1 VTRLALLHQID
12 ILILVECPIRPN
24 DLLNLLNSN
33 GEPAYFFS
41 PGQCERVNI
50 YSKFSDKYIRPIY
63 ETDRLTIRHLDL
75 PARSDVLLAVTHFP
89 SKRDWSDESQEQ
101 ECVFLADNIK
111 KAEENIGHSRTILV
125 GDLNMNPF
133 EAGVVS
139 ARGLH
144 AVMSKTIAK
153 RIDRVVQQR
162 RYPFF
167 YNPMWSMLGDAT
179 IGPPGTYFYQRSEH
193 VAYFWHMFDQVLL
206 RPELLGRFRNEDLQI
221 LESDGTAK
229 FLSRKGYP
237 NKREYSD
244 HLPIF
249 FKLEI

>member
-1 VTRLALLHQID
+1 LHQID
-12 ILILVECPIRPN
+12 ILMLVECPILLY
-24 DLLNLLNSN
+24 DLLNILNST

-41 PGQCERVNI
+41 PGQCGKVNI

-63 ETDRLTIRHLDL
+63 ETDRLTIRHLRL
-75 PARSDVLLAVTHFP
+75 PSRSDVLLAVTHFP
-89 SKRDWSDESQEQ
+89 SKHDWSDESQAQ
-101 ECVFLADNIK
+101 ECVCLADNIK
-111 KAEENIGHSRTILV
+111 KAEEIIGHSRTILV

-133 EAGVVS
+133 EDGVVS

-144 AVMSKTIAK
+144 AVMSRTIAK
-153 RIDRVVQQR
+153 RIDRVVQHQ

-179 IGPPGTYFYQRSEH
+179 RGAPGTYYYPKSEH
-193 VAYFWHMFDQVLL
+193 LAYFWHMFDQVLI
-206 RPELLGRFRNEDLQI
+206 RPDLLERFRNEDMQI

-229 FLSRKGYP
+229 FLSRNGYP

-244 HLPIF
+244 HLPILF
-249 FKLEI
+249 RLEI